1 MGNYIRKFIRE
12 DTEQLSR
19 MIEHTIEESY
29 KWVYPMEVRGL
40 FKNENS
46 PEEII
51 ERAIKENVLVAVDPE
66 DADRLIG
73 TGSLISNKIFAV
85 YVHPEHQG
93 NGIGIKLMEEL
104 ENRAIANGIKKIE
117 LSASISSKDF
127 YENLGYIGGPRR
139 CKADN
144 DKEYIVYDMKKEI

>member
-1 MGNYIRKFIRE
+1 MGNYIRKFMRE

-29 KWVYPMEVRGL
+29 KWVYPIEVREL
-40 FKNENS
+40 FKSENS
-46 PEEII
+46 PDMIL
-51 ERAIKENVLVAVDPE
+51 ERSIKQNVLVAVDPE
-66 DADRLIG
+66 DDDRLIG
-73 TGSLISNKIFAV
+73 TGSLVNDKIFAV

-93 NGIGIKLMEEL
+93 NGIGIKLMKEL
-104 ENRAIANGIKKIE
+104 EKLALANDVNTIE

-127 YENLGYIGGPRR
+127 YTKLGFSGGARR
-139 CKADN
+139 CKADK